1 MSFQIKFLK
10 EDFTLLIPQREA
22 WHSKKKEIV
31 FDDGCYHDTS
41 FLANNKE
48 TASTYK
54 INDPSRRLTTVNT
67 SSKLLAIP
75 RENAFTRKLIQTA
88 LEKQIDRAN

>member
-1 MSFQIKFLK
+1 MTVVTMTRPFSRI
-10 EDFTLLIPQREA
+10 T
-22 WHSKKKEIV
+22 
-31 FDDGCYHDTS
+31 
-41 FLANNKE
+41 KE